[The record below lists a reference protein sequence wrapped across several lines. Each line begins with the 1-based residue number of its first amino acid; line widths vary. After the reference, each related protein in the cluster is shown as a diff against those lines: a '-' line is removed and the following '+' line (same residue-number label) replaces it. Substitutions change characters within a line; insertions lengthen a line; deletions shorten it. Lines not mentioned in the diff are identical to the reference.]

1 MKHLLEVDSVIKRY
15 DDKLIVSDVYLRCEI
30 GNIIGLLGRN
40 GSGKSTLM
48 KIIFGVVDAET
59 KFIRID
65 GKVKNKVSQLM
76 NEVGYLPQENFIPSS
91 LMVKKAID
99 LSIEKPQR
107 EEFYIDTM
115 ISPILNN
122 KIWELSGGELRYLEI
137 KLILSKSSNFILLDE
152 PYNGLS
158 PIMIEKVNDLI
169 IENSKN
175 KGIIIT
181 DHSYENVIKI
191 STKLILMKEGKTHH
205 LKDKNELI
213 EKGYL
218 REGMI

>member
-15 DDKLIVSDVYLRCEI
+15 NGELIVSDVYLNCEI

-48 KIIFGVVDAET
+48 KIIFGVVAAET

-65 GKVKNKVSQLM
+65 GKVKNNVSQLM
-76 NEVGYLPQENFIPSS
+76 NEVSYLPQDNFIPQN
-91 LMVKKAID
+91 LTVKKAID
-99 LSIEKPQR
+99 LSIEKSVR
-107 EEFYIDTM
+107 KDFYLDDM
-115 ISPILNN
+115 ISPVLNN
-122 KIWELSGGELRYLEI
+122 KIHQLSGGELRYLEI

-169 IENSKN
+169 IENSKS
-175 KGIIIT
+175 KGVIIT
-181 DHSYENVIKI
+181 DHSFENVIKI
-191 STKLILMKEGKTHH
+191 STVLILMKEGKTHH

-218 REGMI
+218 RLGMI

>member
-15 DDKLIVSDVYLRCEI
+15 NGELIVSDVYLKCEI
-30 GNIIGLLGRN
+30 GEIIGLLGRN

-65 GKVKNKVSQLM
+65 GKVKNNVSQLM
-76 NEVGYLPQENFIPSS
+76 NELSYLPQDNFIPIN
-91 LMVKKAID
+91 LTVKKAIN
-99 LSIEKPQR
+99 LSVEKSER
-107 EEFYIDTM
+107 KDFYLDNM
-115 ISPILNN
+115 ISSVLNN
-122 KIWELSGGELRYLEI
+122 KIWQLSGGELRYLEI
-137 KLILSKSSNFILLDE
+137 KLILSKSSHFVLLDE

-158 PIMIEKVNDLI
+158 PIMIEKVNQLI
-169 IENSKN
+169 KENSKN

-191 STKLILMKEGKTHH
+191 SNRLILMKDGKTHQ
-205 LKDKNELI
+205 LKDKHELV

-218 REGMI
+218 KEGMI

>member
-15 DDKLIVSDVYLRCEI
+15 NGELVISDVYLKCEI

-48 KIIFGVVDAET
+48 KIIFGVVNAET

-65 GKVKNKVSQLM
+65 GKVKDRVSQLM
-76 NEVGYLPQENFIPSS
+76 NEVSYLPQDNFIPQNLS
-91 LMVKKAID
+91 VKKAID
-99 LSIEKPQR
+99 LSVDKTNRPQ
-107 EEFYIDTM
+107 FYIDEM
-115 ISPILNN
+115 ISTILKN
-122 KIWELSGGELRYLEI
+122 KIWQLSGGELRYLEI
-137 KLILSKSSNFILLDE
+137 KLILSKSSHFVLLDE

-158 PIMIEKVNDLI
+158 PIMIEKVNSLLKV
-169 IENSKN
+169 NSKN

-181 DHSYENVIKI
+181 DHSYKNVIEI
-191 STKLILMKEGKTHH
+191 SNQLILIKDGKTFH
-205 LKDKNELI
+205 LKDKMELI

>member
-48 KIIFGVVDAET
+48 KIIFGVVHAET

-76 NEVGYLPQENFIPSS
+76 NEVSYLSQDNFIPQN
-91 LMVKKAID
+91 LTVKKAID
-99 LSIEKPQR
+99 LSIEKSVR
-107 EEFYIDTM
+107 IDFYLDDM
-115 ISPILNN
+115 ISPVLNN
-122 KIWELSGGELRYLEI
+122 KICQLSGGELRYLEI

-191 STKLILMKEGKTHH
+191 STKLILIKDGKTHH
-205 LKDKNELI
+205 LKDKKELI

>member
-48 KIIFGVVDAET
+48 KIIFGVVHAET

-76 NEVGYLPQENFIPSS
+76 NEVSYLSQDNFIPQN
-91 LMVKKAID
+91 LTVKKAID
-99 LSIEKPQR
+99 LSIEKSVR
-107 EEFYIDTM
+107 IDFYLDDM
-115 ISPILNN
+115 ISPVLNN
-122 KIWELSGGELRYLEI
+122 KICQLSGGELRYLEI

-191 STKLILMKEGKTHH
+191 STKLILIKEGKTHH
-205 LKDKNELI
+205 LKDKKQLI